1 MATLHIEKI
10 HPDFGARITGV
21 DMREPVDEAVMEE
34 IRAAADD
41 YSFLLFPDQ
50 DMDDDRQLAFTRRL
64 GEPEPNHVVQG
75 QEGRIVYFGTIGNV
89 LDDGTK
95 LGNDHK
101 RTKFQTGNNLW
112 HSDSSFRKVP
122 SRFSIMCAYEVPDEG
137 GRTEF
142 VSERAA
148 YERLPDAM
156 KEKIDPLVAV
166 HDYVFSRSKVGPD
179 AVTPS
184 HAASLPPVPQ
194 KLVRTNPRTG
204 AKNFFIGSHA
214 KEIAGWEFEE
224 SRALIED
231 LEARATEADHVYAHA
246 WQPGDLVVWDNRCL
260 LHRGSGYDA
269 DKYRRRMRQTRV
281 AGTCS
286 TLEE

>member
-34 IRAAADD
+34 IRAAADE

-89 LDDGTK
+89 LDDGSK